1 MSVTGLAQA
10 LGARA
15 KRNELQSRHTTAR
28 IGGPAD
34 WYVEAL
40 TAKELSQFVLLAR
53 EQQLPYLVLGSGSN
67 VLIGD
72 AGFRG
77 LVIANRAKNFKIQSL
92 RLYAGPLSTDYQLDT
107 FVWAESGVALPS
119 LARECIAQGY
129 ANLEWAVG
137 VPGTVG
143 GAVVGN
149 AGAHGS
155 DVARDLICA
164 TILDDEGVER
174 NWSNEELGFGYRTSK
189 LKIANSPGLPSGA
202 GKLHIARPVVLA
214 ASFGLQRSTRAELE
228 ARAAEYTE
236 RRKRTQ
242 PAGATLGSM
251 FKNPPG
257 DFAGRLIET
266 AGLKGARSGQAQI
279 SPVHANFFINLGGA
293 SAADIKALIDLA
305 RERVQAQFGIELE
318 LEIELIG
325 EW

>member
-1 MSVTGLAQA
+1 MAGLAQA

-34 WYVEAL
+34 LYVEAL
-40 TAKELSQFVLLAR
+40 TSEELGRFVLLAR
-53 EQQLPYLVLGSGSN
+53 EHQAPYLVLGSGSN
-67 VLIGD
+67 VLISE

-77 LVIANRAKNFKIQSL
+77 LVIANRAKSFKIQNL
-92 RLYAGPLSTDYQLDT
+92 RLYAGPLSTDYTVDT

-119 LARECIAQGY
+119 LARECIKQGY

-149 AGAHGS
+149 AGAHGG

-164 TILDDEGVER
+164 TILDDEGAER

-189 LKIANSPGLPSGA
+189 FKIAHSPGLPSGA
-202 GKLHIARPVVLA
+202 GKLQMARPVILA
-214 ASFGLQRSTRAELE
+214 ASLSLRRSTPEELE

-257 DFAGRLIET
+257 DFAGRLIEA
-266 AGLKGARSGQAQI
+266 AGLKGARSGNAQI

-293 SAADIKALIDLA
+293 SAADMGALIDLA
-305 RERVQAQFGIELE
+305 REKVRAQFGIEME

-325 EW
+325 EG